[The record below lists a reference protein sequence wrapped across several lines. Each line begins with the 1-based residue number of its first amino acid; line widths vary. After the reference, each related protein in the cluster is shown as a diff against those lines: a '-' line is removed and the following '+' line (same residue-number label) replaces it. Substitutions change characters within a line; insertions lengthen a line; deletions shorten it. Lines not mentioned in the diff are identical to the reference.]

1 MGTEEME
8 EIAAVIVAALG
19 SDFESGRDDL
29 AARTGALMD
38 RFPLYA
44 ELAATV

>member
-1 MGTEEME
+1 M
-8 EIAAVIVAALG
+8 IVAALG
-19 SDFESGRDDL
+19 PDFESAKDDL
-29 AARTGALMD
+29 RARTGALMD